1 MKNTYMKT
9 ASGVYINYFL
19 LGMVNIMLASNMAYL
34 TEQWD
39 TDSAGVSYIIAA
51 IGVGKLLTYAFTG
64 YISDKIGRK
73 PLIIA
78 SSLGMGIFLIGIPLS
93 PNYHLAFIFAILAGV
108 ANSSMDA
115 GSYPGLTELFPRAS
129 GSASVL
135 VKAFMSAGAFLLPF
149 MILFFS
155 NHEMFYGYA
164 FFIPAA
170 IYLLNL
176 MFLFTVSFPSTNM
189 YKEKQVDVRTGRMK
203 FTSEPVLRK
212 EGLALVIIG
221 FTSTGLFTVSQ
232 IWLPTYGQQAVG
244 MTMASSIKLLSYYSL
259 GALISVLVLSVLL
272 KKIVR
277 PITVIMVYPIITFI
291 SILTILLVKEPII
304 VSITAFFIGLS
315 TAGIFQLA
323 ITIMT
328 ELFWRKKGTVTGI
341 VATAA
346 GLASIVMP
354 LVTGWMSK
362 SGNISI
368 IFIFDAFLSVTGFI
382 AAVYVYYRY
391 GKLISKGKDQTGD
404 IRIHA

>member
-1 MKNTYMKT
+1 
-9 ASGVYINYFL
+9 
-19 LGMVNIMLASNMAYL
+19 MAF
-34 TEQWD
+34 
-39 TDSAGVSYIIAA
+39 V
-51 IGVGKLLTYAFTG
+51 
-64 YISDKIGRK
+64 
-73 PLIIA
+73 
-78 SSLGMGIFLIGIPLS
+78 
-93 PNYHLAFIFAILAGV
+93 FAILAGV

-115 GSYPGLTELFPRAS
+115 GSYPGLTELFPRAA

-164 FFIPAA
+164 FFIPAV

-176 MFLFTVSFPSTNM
+176 MFLFTVSFPSSNM
-189 YKEKQVDVRTGRMK
+189 NKEKQVDDRTESKK
-203 FTSEPVLRK
+203 FISEPVLRK

-244 MTMASSIKLLSYYSL
+244 MPMASSIKLLSYYSL

-277 PITVIMVYPIITFI
+277 PITVIMIYPIITFI
-291 SILTILLVKEPII
+291 SILTILLVKVPVV

-328 ELFWRKKGTVTGI
+328 EFFWRKKGTVTGI

-368 IFIFDAFLSVTGFI
+368 IFIFDALLSVTGFI
-382 AAVYVYYRY
+382 AAAYVYYRY
-391 GKLISKGKDQTGD
+391 GKLMGKGKVETGD
-404 IRIHA
+404 IRLHA